1 VEEKDIAEVLWLRC
15 RFRGKNKVWARCD
28 ADGKLLATAGKVL
41 FCYKPG
47 QAGYTAAL
55 GNLQPVTGVAP
66 KSGPDALP
74 PGSAP
79 RKKAKATPA
88 ARKPSTRPSGVE
100 PVVIYTD
107 GACTGNPGPAGSGA
121 LLCYRGKEK
130 LASRYLGVGTN
141 NIAELDAVKLALELM
156 QCTDVPID
164 LHTDSTYVIGVL
176 SKGWKA
182 KQNVKLID
190 EIRVLVARFADL
202 RLIKVKGH
210 AGVPEN
216 ELVDELARDAV
227 ANRKGSLISRKKQ

>member
-1 VEEKDIAEVLWLRC
+1 MKDIDIDEVLWQRC
-15 RFRGKNKVWARCD
+15 RFRGRNKVWARCD
-28 ADGKLLATAGKVL
+28 GAGKLLATAGKVL

-47 QAGYTAAL
+47 QAGYTAAV
-55 GNLQPVTGVAP
+55 GNLEPLAGIAP
-66 KSGPDALP
+66 KAGPDALP

-79 RKKAKATPA
+79 KKKPKAA
-88 ARKPSTRPSGVE
+88 ARSPRPAKRPSGVE

-121 LLCYRGKEK
+121 LLIYEGREK

-141 NIAELDAVKLALELM
+141 NIAELDAVKLALEQM

-176 SKGWKA
+176 QKGWKA
-182 KQNVKLID
+182 KQNVEQIE
-190 EIRVLVARFADL
+190 EIRTLMARFKDL

-216 ELVDELARDAV
+216 ELVDELARNAV
-227 ANRKGSLISRKKQ
+227 AYRKGTLLRRKKS